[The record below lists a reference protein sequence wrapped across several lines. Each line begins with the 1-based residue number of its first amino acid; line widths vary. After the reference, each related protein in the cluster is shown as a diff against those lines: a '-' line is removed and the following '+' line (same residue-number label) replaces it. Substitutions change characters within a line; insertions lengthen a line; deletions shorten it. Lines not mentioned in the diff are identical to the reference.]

1 MISVVNSIQDL
12 GETNTHSVQ
21 LFQKTEQEEIVPNS
35 LDQ

>member
-12 GETNTHSVQ
+12 GETNTGSIQ